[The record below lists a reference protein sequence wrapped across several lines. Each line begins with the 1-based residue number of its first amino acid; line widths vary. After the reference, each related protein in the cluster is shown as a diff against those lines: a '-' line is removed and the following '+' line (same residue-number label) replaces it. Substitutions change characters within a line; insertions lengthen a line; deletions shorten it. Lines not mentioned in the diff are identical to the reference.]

1 MAPDPRDRESLIE
14 PEGVNAGSRRTE
26 EEPRAER
33 DGTGPGDGRDGGRPS
48 AAGEQARPEQAVQ
61 PEHTTMVGA
70 PGTEDSDPSQAQGE
84 PGQDTGS
91 QA

>member
-1 MAPDPRDRESLIE
+1 MAPDPRERSSLIE

-33 DGTGPGDGRDGGRPS
+33 DGAGPGSGRQGGRPQQ
-48 AAGEQARPEQAVQ
+48 AAEQAPPEQAEE
-61 PEHTTMVGA
+61 PEHAQMIGA
-70 PGTEDSDPSQAQGE
+70 PGTEESDPSQPQGE
-84 PGQDTGS
+84 PAQDTGS